1 VTPEQEALARTIAAV
16 DFDGAS
22 PGYRIREA
30 HRIAELFRVVGDDE
44 VVIKR
49 SSIREAW
56 FGTRLR
62 GWAIN
67 PHQVQDTDERVGLIR
82 PWPPEASS

>member
-49 SSIREAW
+49 SSVTKATAAGA
-56 FGTRLR
+56 GTY
-62 GWAIN
+62 WAD
-67 PHQVQDTDERVGLIR
+67 PHEPWILEGTPVGVIS